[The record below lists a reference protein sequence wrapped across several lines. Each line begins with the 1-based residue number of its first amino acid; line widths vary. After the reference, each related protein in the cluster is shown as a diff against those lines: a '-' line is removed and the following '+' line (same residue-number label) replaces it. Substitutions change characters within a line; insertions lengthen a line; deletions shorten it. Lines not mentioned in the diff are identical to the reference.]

1 MIEKIT
7 GERITVYKHRDSTA
21 VGDQFVLDEKMVVPD
36 KPDQSGE
43 VTEDGHLD
51 KLCISPEYHAVKNLT
66 ATAAS
71 LAQQTAKIDEEK
83 LQGIRRKI
91 QDGFYLNEGVLTTTA
106 DQLLTREFKL

>member
-7 GERITVYKHRDSTA
+7 GERISVYKHRDSTA

-36 KPDQSGE
+36 KPDHSGE
-43 VTEDGHLD
+43 VSENGHLD

-66 ATAAS
+66 TTAAS
-71 LAQQTAKIDEEK
+71 LSLKVDEINEEK

-91 QDGFYLNEGVLTTTA
+91 QDGFYLNEDILTATA

>member
-7 GERITVYKHRDSTA
+7 GERVTVYKHRDSTA

-43 VTEDGHLD
+43 VSENGHLD

-71 LAQQTAKIDEEK
+71 LSQKVDEINEEK

-91 QDGFYLNEGVLTTTA
+91 QDGFYLNEDILTTTA
-106 DQLLTREFKL
+106 DQLLTGEFKL